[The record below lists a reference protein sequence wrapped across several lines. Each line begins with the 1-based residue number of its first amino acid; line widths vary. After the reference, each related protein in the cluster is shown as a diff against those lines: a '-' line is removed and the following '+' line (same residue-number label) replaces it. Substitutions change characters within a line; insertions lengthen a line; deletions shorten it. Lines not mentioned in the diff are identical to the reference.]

1 MTVVSYSIGSPL
13 SAPLRGG
20 DCRARDLSLGRNVH
34 GPHRFALPDHCK
46 FGNGIVRATVSA
58 AGTAP
63 AVTVEAYVGVV
74 IRGTYTTTY
83 TATYGGIAED
93 QGWQTSAT
101 ITIDSPS
108 VAAVLTEV
116 RTVLISAEIV
126 ILRLVAPLMGD
137 AFVTLRRGEPM
148 VRILHGERRE
158 GIDIDRR
165 VRLTASPSPVGVS
178 PVAGRVQE
186 SGVASGDYARFVAA
200 LDPTT
205 ADAGAFSLTAS
216 SVTSAR
222 FGAGVGTNDDFTSPA
237 YLHRQLLS
245 ITRQRIEIDEVVA

>member
-1 MTVVSYSIGSPL
+1 MTVVSYPIGSPL
-13 SAPLRGG
+13 PAPLRGG
-20 DCRARDLSLGRNVH
+20 DCRARDLSLRRNVH

-46 FGNGIVRATVSA
+46 FGNGIIRATVGA

-63 AVTVEAYVGVV
+63 AVTVEAYVGVETV
-74 IRGTYTTTY
+74 DDFFVDIYHDL
-83 TATYGGIAED
+83 YGGIAED
-93 QGWQTSAT
+93 QGWETSAT

-137 AFVTLRRGEPM
+137 AYVTLRRGETM
-148 VRILHGERRE
+148 VRVLHGERRE

-186 SGVASGDYARFVAA
+186 SGVAIGEFSRFVAA

-205 ADAGAFSLTAS
+205 ADIGAFSLTAS

-222 FGAGVGTNDDFTSPA
+222 FGAGVGTNDDLTTSA
-237 YLHRQLLS
+237 DLHGQLLS
-245 ITRQRIEIDEVVA
+245 ITRQRIEVDEV